1 MNKKKEAALFIFFAV
16 VILVRI
22 VLETAIFSKKHY
34 FGYFVTLHHFSW
46 YMFVFFYFCMCS
58 RHILGMKIEKIR
70 YLALLSPVVFIPIIH
85 SLITGKKLALEYLR
99 GNIFSVLSDFATLYR
114 FNKRNS
120 EFFYEMLILLALFVV
135 GSWLV
140 SKDFRRTLLNVIF
153 GFYGSM
159 VFAGLHLFG
168 IYPKT
173 KAYFKIHT
181 ALKNHQLMALVYFA
195 LAILVFLIYNLPE
208 NKKSFLENK
217 LHYLVVIGIGS
228 VFSIGFNFLFFES
241 LYGKVPKTVDMFLM
255 MVPFTVF
262 AVAVFS
268 LGKKVSHTLRAGK
281 FFPVFL
287 IIFSSLIVGGIYS
300 GIY

>member
-16 VILVRI
+16 VVLIRV
-22 VLETAIFSKKHY
+22 VLETAVFSKKHY

-46 YMFVFFYFCMCS
+46 YMFVFFYFCSCC

-70 YLALLSPVVFIPIIH
+70 YIALLSPVIFVPIVH
-85 SLITGKKLALEYLR
+85 SVITGKKLALEYLR
-99 GNIFSVLSDFATLYR
+99 GNFFSVLSDFATLYR

-120 EFFYEMLILLALFVV
+120 EFFYEMLVLLVFFII

-140 SKDFRRTLLNVIF
+140 SKNFRRTLLNVIF

-159 VFAGLHLFG
+159 IFAGLHLFG
-168 IYPKT
+168 VYPRT

-181 ALKNHQLMALVYFA
+181 ALKNHQLMTLIYFA
-195 LAILVFLIYNLPE
+195 LAMLVFFIYNLPE
-208 NKKSFLENK
+208 NKKRFLENK
-217 LHYLVVIGIGS
+217 FHYLVVIIIGS
-228 VFSIGFNFLFFES
+228 AFSIGFNFFFFES
-241 LYGKVPKTVDMFLM
+241 FYGKVPKTADLFLM
-255 MVPFTVF
+255 VVPFTVF
-262 AVAVFS
+262 ALAAFS
-268 LGKKVSHTLRAGK
+268 LGERVSHTLRAGK

-287 IIFSSLIVGGIYS
+287 IIFSLLVVGGIYS